1 MQDQRRYDMDIRS
14 LEYQMDAFYALLSP
28 IHIQIESE
36 IYEPGQLYIPELKNI
51 SMNISAM
58 LDGFRHC
65 SELLNELRKE
75 EQKLTGMCIDI
86 AKEMDSSEVVPGMRV
101 DNKPVKIATDG
112 TTGEQYLTL
121 QD

>member
-1 MQDQRRYDMDIRS
+1 MDIRS

-36 IYEPGQLYIPELKNI
+36 IYEPGQLYVPEMKNI

-58 LDGFRHC
+58 LDGFQHC
-65 SELLNELRKE
+65 SQLLNELRKE